1 MRTRLCIMKQKMARY
16 EMHKYWG
23 KKPSKD
29 LLQLIEKY
37 SDEGDILLDPFAGY
51 GVFVCEAYLNG
62 RNAIG
67 NDLNPSS
74 TFIQKQLLNS
84 EIDLDLFE
92 TEIKKVLLDNESSQN
107 HWYSVNCPKCGKES
121 QVVATLRSK
130 SNIPLMNKVKCSC
143 TRSAIEYELSDEE
156 SKKILNLEENLNIDE
171 HPSRK
176 LIRNGRISALDNMT
190 TDDLFTIRT
199 LQCHTRLLNSINLI
213 ENEAIRNLA
222 KLAFTS
228 NLANCSR
235 LVPPIKSRGPMAP
248 GAWMTGFYVGETYLE
263 NNVYHYFKNR
273 VAKIISGKQDFFE
286 QKSRLDGLEDRGHVD
301 EIKSFDRNSRGYL
314 VTSYDT
320 KELGFPDNSI
330 DYIFTDPPYG
340 DSVPYF
346 EQSAIWNTWLGHS
359 VDYENEVVISDSKNR
374 EKRAVNFTTEISH
387 CIHEIY
393 RVLKIDSYFSITFHS
408 ISGSEWYALTKAC
421 LEAGFSLDDIQ
432 WLTQKT
438 FAPRQLNRKKTVK
451 GDVLITFRKRSKKP
465 KLKQLDK
472 CETENLIYTEATK
485 ILNIESCN
493 TNDIYIAILTK
504 VFSDHIL
511 FEEINFIDE
520 LMKSFHIDDDGY
532 WHSDHNV
539 I

>member
-1 MRTRLCIMKQKMARY
+1 MARY

-37 SDEGDILLDPFAGY
+37 SKEGDILLDPFAGY

-74 TFIQKQLLNS
+74 AFIQNQLLNS
-84 EIDLDLFE
+84 EVDLDLFE
-92 TEIKKVLLDNESSQN
+92 REINNILLKHKEILNY
-107 HWYSVNCPKCGKES
+107 WYSSNCPRCGKS
-121 QVVATLRSK
+121 CQIVSTLRSK
-130 SNIPLMNKVKCSC
+130 INIPLMNKVKCTCS
-143 TRSAIEYELSDEE
+143 RSAIEYELSENE
-156 SKKILNLEENLNIDE
+156 SKKLIDLEKSLILDK
-171 HPSRK
+171 HPQNK

-190 TDDLFTIRT
+190 TDDLFTKRT
-199 LQCHTRLLNSINLI
+199 LQCHTQLINSINVI
-213 ENEAIRNLA
+213 QDDSVRDLA

-235 LVPPIKSRGPMAP
+235 LVPPIKTRGPMAP

-273 VAKIISGKQDFFE
+273 VAKILSGKSDFFE
-286 QKSRLDGLEDRGHVD
+286 QNNRLDGLADRGNV
-301 EIKSFDRNSRGYL
+301 ESIKSFDCASRGYL
-314 VTSYDT
+314 ITNHDT
-320 KELGFPDNSI
+320 KKLEFPNESI

-346 EQSAIWNTWLGHS
+346 EQSAIWNTWLGLS

-374 EKRAVNFTTEISH
+374 EKRTENFTNEISH

-393 RVLKIDSYFSITFHS
+393 RVLKNKSYFSITFHS

-438 FAPRQLNRKKTVK
+438 FAPRQLNRRKTIK
-451 GDVLITFRKRSKKP
+451 GDILITFRKIKERP
-465 KLKQLDK
+465 KLKRLDK
-472 CETENLIYTEATK
+472 RETEKLIYTEAK
-485 ILNIESCN
+485 NILNIKKCN
-493 TNDIYIAILTK
+493 TNDIYISILK
-504 VFSDHIL
+504 KIFSEHIL
-511 FEEINFIDE
+511 FEEVNFIDE
-520 LMKSFHIDDDGY
+520 LLKSFNIDENGCWNMKSQYSI
-532 WHSDHNV
+532 V
-539 I
+539 TL